1 MTHISYQLY
10 CSRNFPPLSETLKM
24 LDAAGFAEVEG
35 YGGLFGDMDTLR
47 AALAGTNLKMTSSHM
62 DIAALEDEPDRM
74 LAIAQELGMRTIC
87 APYIGED
94 DRPTDAAGW
103 TAFGERLAKISAPFV
118 AAGLNFGWHNHDFE
132 LVKLDSGEFPMD
144 LVLQPHTSKMS
155 HPQAKTQMKAAG
167 PMSDTASWIGRQSTQ
182 H

>member
-118 AAGLNFGWHNHDFE
+118 AAGLNFGWH
-132 LVKLDSGEFPMD
+132 
-144 LVLQPHTSKMS
+144 TSKMS

-167 PMSDTASWIGRQSTQ
+167 PMSGTATWIGQQSTQ